1 MADRSSSDDP
11 TQVDP
16 AAFARLEVEVTRLR
30 LQMAEGVR
38 TQGLVI
44 VDDAGVARAR
54 IGATPDGGCRLVLL
68 DEDGFERVGL
78 SAEPGHGVLDL
89 AGRSGS
95 EHPTRARVYAHDP
108 ANGDGCA
115 VGLHLVVQGNA
126 AAGLEVVEGRS
137 THVWT

>member
-1 MADRSSSDDP
+1 MPERKH
-11 TQVDP
+11 VDP
-16 AAFARLEVEVTRLR
+16 AAFARLETEVTRLR
-30 LQMAEGVR
+30 LQMAESVR

-44 VDDAGVARAR
+44 VDQAGVARAR
-54 IGATPDGGCRLVLL
+54 LGAAPDGGCRLVLL
-68 DEDGFERVGL
+68 DEDGFERIALTAG
-78 SAEPGHGVLDL
+78 AGTGVLDL

-95 EHPTRARVYAHDP
+95 EHPTRARLYTHDP
-108 ANGDGCA
+108 ADGDGCA